1 MARGFLSGVIWGG
14 VVSVAGAGIVS
25 VLADG
30 PVRPDV
36 VAQAPA
42 GSVAPVPG
50 DASTAEAVTDADL
63 VRGGGTG
70 QAASPKADDVSAA
83 VAAGADTPQVPVT
96 GEAEGLS
103 VPGPG
108 AVASGVAV
116 DDVAPVL
123 PSPQAALPA
132 APDAEGQLSISTD
145 PAQPPAPVV
154 PDSAG
159 AFAGT
164 AEGGGLSQ
172 SGGDAGG
179 DTGADSGTD
188 AGQSEGAE
196 VGAERGTEGALAA
209 EIAADPVQPAA
220 SDTGEMQT
228 GAGGASEP
236 DGPRRDGDQQDGDQ
250 QDGDQQDTVA
260 ALPSALDP
268 VPEIT
273 DRPSIGRPAVLLIER
288 DTDPQTD
295 TAGLAVPPETAD
307 LPPIQAFAEAFE
319 NSDDKPLMAIILIDS
334 GVDLTGGPVGL
345 AALQSFPYPLNFAV
359 DARLADAG
367 ARMADYRSQGFE
379 VLALLDLPQG
389 ATAADA
395 EVSLAAALDAVPQAV
410 GVMEGV
416 GTGVQDSRDASDQ
429 ITEALRA
436 SGHGLVLQSKGLNTA
451 QKLAI
456 RDGVPA
462 GLVFRD
468 FDSAGQTPT
477 VIRRFLDQAAF
488 RAGQEG
494 GVIMLGRVR
503 PDTISALLLWG
514 LQDRAERVALA
525 PISAV
530 LRTLVDP

>member
-14 VVSVAGAGIVS
+14 VVSLVGAGIVS

-36 VAQAPA
+36 GVQAPA
-42 GSVAPVPG
+42 GSVAPAAG

-70 QAASPKADDVSAA
+70 QTASPQADDVSAA

-96 GEAEGLS
+96 GGAEGLS
-103 VPGPG
+103 GPGPG

-145 PAQPPAPVV
+145 PAQPPAPAV
-154 PDSAG
+154 PDSEG
-159 AFAGT
+159 AFA
-164 AEGGGLSQ
+164 
-172 SGGDAGG
+172 
-179 DTGADSGTD
+179 DTG
-188 AGQSEGAE
+188 EGAVLPE
-196 VGAERGTEGALAA
+196 SGAEDGADGAA
-209 EIAADPVQPAA
+209 ESAADPLQPEAPESA
-220 SDTGEMQT
+220 DAQT
-228 GAGGASEP
+228 GAIGAPAP
-236 DGPRRDGDQQDGDQ
+236 DTGQQE
-250 QDGDQQDTVA
+250 TVA

-268 VPEIT
+268 GPEIT
-273 DRPSIGRPAVLLIER
+273 DRPSIGRPAVSLIER
-288 DTDPQTD
+288 DTDPVTD
-295 TAGLAVPPETAD
+295 APGPDAAQDTAD
-307 LPPIQAFAEAFE
+307 LPPIQAFAAGFE
-319 NSDDKPLMAIILIDS
+319 NPDDKPLMAIILIDS

-389 ATAADA
+389 ATASDA
-395 EVSLAAALDAVPQAV
+395 EVSLAAALDAVPEAV

-416 GTGVQDSRDASDQ
+416 GTGVQDSRDASGQ
-429 ITEALRA
+429 ITEALKA

-530 LRTLVDP
+530 LRTLVAPQ

>member
-1 MARGFLSGVIWGG
+1 MCWDKAVGFSAAQSAAGPKSGGGSDMARGFLSGAIWGG
-14 VVSVAGAGIVS
+14 IVSVAGAGIVS

-36 VAQAPA
+36 VVQAPA
-42 GSVAPVPG
+42 SSVAPAAG

-63 VRGGGTG
+63 VRGGGAG
-70 QAASPKADDVSAA
+70 QAASPQADDVSAA

-96 GEAEGLS
+96 GGAEGLS
-103 VPGPG
+103 GPGPG

-132 APDAEGQLSISTD
+132 APVAEGRLSISTD

-154 PDSAG
+154 PDSEG
-159 AFAGT
+159 AFAETG
-164 AEGGGLSQ
+164 E
-172 SGGDAGG
+172 GDALSESGPDG
-179 DTGADSGTD
+179 GAD
-188 AGQSEGAE
+188 GA
-196 VGAERGTEGALAA
+196 ANGALIAQ
-209 EIAADPVQPAA
+209 IAADPVQPVAPDSA
-220 SDTGEMQT
+220 QTQT
-228 GAGGASEP
+228 GAVGAPEP
-236 DGPRRDGDQQDGDQ
+236 DGPEQDGPE
-250 QDGDQQDTVA
+250 QDSVA

-268 VPEIT
+268 GPEIT
-273 DRPSIGRPAVLLIER
+273 DRPSIGRPAVSLIER
-288 DTDPQTD
+288 DTDPETD
-295 TAGLAVPPETAD
+295 TADLAAAQDAAD
-307 LPPIQAFAEAFE
+307 LPPIQAFAAAFE
-319 NSDDKPLMAIILIDS
+319 NPDDKPLMAIILIDS

-395 EVSLAAALDAVPQAV
+395 EVSLAAALDAVPEAV

-416 GTGVQDSRDASDQ
+416 GTGVQDSSDASGQ
-429 ITEALRA
+429 ITDALRA

-530 LRTLVDP
+530 LSTLVAPQ